1 MNILDGEYYNTNR
14 QTMENSIKDK
24 DNLAD
29 TIEGFTLYKNDK
41 SPVFKKNVSESNNV
55 KKIQNEYYKELNKYD
70 DMVLNMVENMSKY
83 NNNNNLLPIERT
95 KWERMR
101 DKISR
106 KIKIQYDKLNRLLS
120 QIKTELDTLNK
131 TELELNEQ
139 LLEEYYILETNLKKY
154 DSVYSKLHR
163 EKLMIN
169 YDTSLEEDG
178 ELNMKSYN
186 QQYILWS
193 ILALGMTIGVVKIMK

>member
-1 MNILDGEYYNTNR
+1 MNILDGEFYNTNR
-14 QTMENSIKDK
+14 QIMEKSIKDK

-83 NNNNNLLPIERT
+83 NNNKLLPIERT
-95 KWERMR
+95 KWERIR

-106 KIKIQYDKLNRLLS
+106 KIKIQYDKLNRILS

-131 TELELNEQ
+131 KELELNEQ

-163 EKLMIN
+163 EKMMIN

>member
-24 DNLAD
+24 DNLDD

-41 SPVFKKNVSESNNV
+41 SPVFKKNISESNNV
-55 KKIQNEYYKELNKYD
+55 KKIQNKYYKELNKYD
-70 DMVLNMVENMSKY
+70 DMLLNMVENMSKY
-83 NNNNNLLPIERT
+83 NNNKMLPIERT

-120 QIKTELDTLNK
+120 QIKTELDKLNK
-131 TELELNEQ
+131 KELELNEQ

-163 EKLMIN
+163 EKMMIN

>member
-83 NNNNNLLPIERT
+83 NNNNLLPIERT

>member
-1 MNILDGEYYNTNR
+1 MNILDGEFYNTNR
-14 QTMENSIKDK
+14 QTMEKSIKDK

-70 DMVLNMVENMSKY
+70 NMVLNMVENMSKY
-83 NNNNNLLPIERT
+83 NNNKMSPVERT
-95 KWERMR
+95 KWERKR

-106 KIKIQYDKLNRLLS
+106 KIKIQYDKLNRILS

-131 TELELNEQ
+131 QELQLNEQ
-139 LLEEYYILETNLKKY
+139 LLEEYYILETNLRKY
-154 DSVYSKLHR
+154 DSVYSKIHR
-163 EKLMIN
+163 EKMMVN

-193 ILALGMTIGVVKIMK
+193 IIALGMTIGIVKIMK

>member
-1 MNILDGEYYNTNR
+1 MNILDGEFYNTNR
-14 QTMENSIKDK
+14 QIMEKSIKDTY
-24 DNLAD
+24 NLAD

-70 DMVLNMVENMSKY
+70 NMVLNMVENISKY
-83 NNNNNLLPIERT
+83 NNNKMSPVERT
-95 KWERMR
+95 KWEGKR

-106 KIKIQYDKLNRLLS
+106 KIKIQYDKLNRILS

-131 TELELNEQ
+131 QELQLNEQ
-139 LLEEYYILETNLKKY
+139 LLEEYYILETNLRKY

-163 EKLMIN
+163 EKMMIN

-193 ILALGMTIGVVKIMK
+193 IIAVGMTIGIVKIMK